1 MAHMSDPLCQRGRAM
16 SMVFFAAR
24 GPSIIRYI
32 DPKGLGI
39 VCARIE
45 GLLDLAH
52 LKVPFPLVF
61 VKCSIR
67 GGVDLRW
74 SETQLL
80 SFPGSYSGPFTGA
93 GLAVRGDLFL
103 CDGFQAEGE
112 LQLSGATITGRLDC
126 SRGVFRNPGGIA
138 LNATAVKIG
147 SMVLRGVQVEGQ
159 VRLVGATLSG
169 Q

>member
-1 MAHMSDPLCQRGRAM
+1 MIRAEVIRWLCMDQ
-16 SMVFFAAR
+16 
-24 GPSIIRYI
+24 SIIRYI

-126 SRGVFRNPGGIA
+126 TSGVFRNPGSIA
-138 LNATAVKIG
+138 LRG
-147 SMVLRGVQVEGQ
+147 SRSN
-159 VRLVGATLSG
+159 GAKNNDPSHVVVFVIFLPALFALPL
-169 Q
+169 